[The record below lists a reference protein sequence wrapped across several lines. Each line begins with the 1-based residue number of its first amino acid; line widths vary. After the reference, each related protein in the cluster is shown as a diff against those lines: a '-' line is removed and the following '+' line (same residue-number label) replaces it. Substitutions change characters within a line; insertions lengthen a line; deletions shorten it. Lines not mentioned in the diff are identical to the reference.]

1 LPSRRLLLAA
11 AFNHAA
17 VVENEVRLIIG
28 GMASC
33 ASETEAEMALGL
45 IASASE
51 FRKPD
56 AILIQATLPA

>member
-1 LPSRRLLLAA
+1 M
-11 AFNHAA
+11 AA

-33 ASETEAEMALGL
+33 ASETEAEMALRL
-45 IASASE
+45 ISSAAE